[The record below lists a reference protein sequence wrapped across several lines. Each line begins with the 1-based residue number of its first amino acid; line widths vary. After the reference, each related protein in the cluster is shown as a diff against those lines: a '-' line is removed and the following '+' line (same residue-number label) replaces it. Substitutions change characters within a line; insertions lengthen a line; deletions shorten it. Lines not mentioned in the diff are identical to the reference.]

1 MYTESQLNPQFLAKH
16 HGNRQHDMTASRTP
30 PSHRE
35 DSHENLRS
43 PLGSCNAH
51 ATTLAEPSSMRWAA
65 TTQEDLRCRRAAPR
79 RPSGAAGRR
88 ARGPQ
93 TAARRSC
100 APCARREAARAGPP
114 KSRSPAPRRAKAR
127 RGAVPPRAFSAR
139 AARGAPRARPGSGGR
154 RPVGGRRPIG
164 AYRKAPSASATPC
177 PPAAWRCSTL
187 GEGGLN
193 CRVRDG
199 TGSIPA
205 SVVALAGGAP
215 PRLRCIRACQVPSPG
230 RPWRPHGGHGSKMR
244 IALGAL
250 IEDAKSS
257 GY

>member
-65 TTQEDLRCRRAAPR
+65 TTQEDLRCRPAAPR
-79 RPSGAAGRR
+79 RPSGAPSRDAPR
-88 ARGPQ
+88 ARRRHSQGPQ

-100 APCARREAARAGPP
+100 ARREAARATPLVGPQPLPKRKRPAGDGPP
-114 KSRSPAPRRAKAR
+114 AGLRRMRRAK
-127 RGAVPPRAFSAR
+127 
-139 AARGAPRARPGSGGR
+139 
-154 RPVGGRRPIG
+154 
-164 AYRKAPSASATPC
+164 RKAPSASATPC
-177 PPAAWRCSTL
+177 PPAASRCSTL

-199 TGSIPA
+199 TG
-205 SVVALAGGAP
+205 
-215 PRLRCIRACQVPSPG
+215 
-230 RPWRPHGGHGSKMR
+230 
-244 IALGAL
+244 
-250 IEDAKSS
+250 
-257 GY
+257 

>member
-79 RPSGAAGRR
+79 RPSGAPSRDAPR
-88 ARGPQ
+88 ARRRRSQGPQ

-114 KSRSPAPRRAKAR
+114 KSRSPAPRRAKGPQ
-127 RGAVPPRAFSAR
+127 GAVPPRASL
-139 AARGAPRARPGSGGR
+139 
-154 RPVGGRRPIG
+154 G

-177 PPAAWRCSTL
+177 PPAASRCSTL

-199 TGSIPA
+199 TG
-205 SVVALAGGAP
+205 
-215 PRLRCIRACQVPSPG
+215 
-230 RPWRPHGGHGSKMR
+230 
-244 IALGAL
+244 
-250 IEDAKSS
+250 
-257 GY
+257 

>member
-16 HGNRQHDMTASRTP
+16 HGNRQHYMTASRTP

-79 RPSGAAGRR
+79 RPSGAATAQPRAADRR
-88 ARGPQ
+88 AALLRPLRPSRGGARRAAQKPKAGPKTRKGPQ
-93 TAARRSC
+93 GMLPLRASLGAC
-100 APCARREAARAGPP
+100 CARA
-114 KSRSPAPRRAKAR
+114 
-127 RGAVPPRAFSAR
+127 
-139 AARGAPRARPGSGGR
+139 
-154 RPVGGRRPIG
+154 

-177 PPAAWRCSTL
+177 PPAASRCSTL

-199 TGSIPA
+199 TG
-205 SVVALAGGAP
+205 
-215 PRLRCIRACQVPSPG
+215 
-230 RPWRPHGGHGSKMR
+230 
-244 IALGAL
+244 
-250 IEDAKSS
+250 
-257 GY
+257 

>member
-79 RPSGAAGRR
+79 RPSGAATAQPRAADRR
-88 ARGPQ
+88 AALLRPSRGG
-93 TAARRSC
+93 ARN
-100 APCARREAARAGPP
+100 
-114 KSRSPAPRRAKAR
+114 
-127 RGAVPPRAFSAR
+127 
-139 AARGAPRARPGSGGR
+139 AARGAATSPKARKGPQGAIPLRALSALAAHAARDASR
-154 RPVGGRRPIG
+154 
-164 AYRKAPSASATPC
+164 AKRKAPSASATPC

-199 TGSIPA
+199 TG
-205 SVVALAGGAP
+205 
-215 PRLRCIRACQVPSPG
+215 
-230 RPWRPHGGHGSKMR
+230 
-244 IALGAL
+244 
-250 IEDAKSS
+250 
-257 GY
+257 

>member
-79 RPSGAAGRR
+79 RPSGAATAQPRAADRR
-88 ARGPQ
+88 AALRYPSRGVARNAAQKPKAGPKTRKGPQ
-93 TAARRSC
+93 
-100 APCARREAARAGPP
+100 GV
-114 KSRSPAPRRAKAR
+114 
-127 RGAVPPRAFSAR
+127 VPPRASL
-139 AARGAPRARPGSGGR
+139 
-154 RPVGGRRPIG
+154 G

-177 PPAAWRCSTL
+177 PPAASRCSTL

-199 TGSIPA
+199 TG
-205 SVVALAGGAP
+205 
-215 PRLRCIRACQVPSPG
+215 
-230 RPWRPHGGHGSKMR
+230 
-244 IALGAL
+244 
-250 IEDAKSS
+250 
-257 GY
+257 

>member
-79 RPSGAAGRR
+79 RPSGAATAQPRAADRR
-88 ARGPQ
+88 AALLRPLRPSRGGARRAAQKPKAGPKTRKGPQ
-93 TAARRSC
+93 
-100 APCARREAARAGPP
+100 
-114 KSRSPAPRRAKAR
+114 
-127 RGAVPPRAFSAR
+127 GAVPPRASL
-139 AARGAPRARPGSGGR
+139 
-154 RPVGGRRPIG
+154 G

-177 PPAAWRCSTL
+177 PPAASRCSTL

-199 TGSIPA
+199 TG
-205 SVVALAGGAP
+205 
-215 PRLRCIRACQVPSPG
+215 
-230 RPWRPHGGHGSKMR
+230 
-244 IALGAL
+244 
-250 IEDAKSS
+250 
-257 GY
+257 